1 MVEAGDGRRVVLLS
15 RPGEAQDRL
24 QAALLEV
31 GADLVLTADP
41 TSFADAQA
49 LEALH
54 PDAVMVALDPAV
66 EDALQRFDGVLG
78 NPGVMVLFEEADL
91 VAKRQGWDAARWV
104 RHLHA
109 KLHGLD
115 DVLPAGRAGDADVP
129 SPDFEPLASGAMP
142 EAPNVAAGDIGPFDT
157 TSAAFD
163 PVAAETFGGGGLD
176 FEPIASGAMPEAPNV
191 ARSESG
197 SAPAAG
203 LDEFL
208 REQDAQ
214 DMQGAAGVDAPA
226 SGHPPSTP
234 ADTPDFTDL
243 QLEDETAATRSRKT
257 GPAAP
262 AAALKDL
269 ADLEQ
274 RISRLRLEGAQSP
287 ARPQQGAVLVL
298 AGIGGPD
305 AVRQLLAGLGPD
317 FPRPVLVLQQL
328 DGGRHDKLVGQM
340 ARATSMS
347 VQLAKPGSEAQ
358 PGQVYILPQG
368 IALDTNTGSIRFVA
382 GDSVS
387 QDLIA
392 GLPAADSAVLMLSGG
407 DPAGVDA
414 AMAGAGH
421 GALVAGQSPEG
432 CYAAEAAKQLVARGA
447 ASGSPADLA
456 HRLTQRWPS

>member
-1 MVEAGDGRRVVLLS
+1 MAEAGDGRRVVLLS

-24 QAALLEV
+24 QAALREV

-41 TSFADAQA
+41 TSFADARA

-91 VAKRQGWDAARWV
+91 VAKRHGWDAARWV

-115 DVLPAGRAGDADVP
+115 DVLPAGRAGDTDVP

-142 EAPNVAAGDIGPFDT
+142 EAPNVAAGDIGRFGT
-157 TSAAFD
+157 TSVAFD
-163 PVAAETFGGGGLD
+163 PVAAEALDAGGLD

-191 ARSESG
+191 ARGQSG

-208 REQDAQ
+208 REQNAQ
-214 DMQGAAGVDAPA
+214 AEEGTHAHAAQAEDPAQVDAP
-226 SGHPPSTP
+226 
-234 ADTPDFTDL
+234 DFSDL
-243 QLEDETAATRSRKT
+243 QLEDETIATRPRKS
-257 GPAAP
+257 GRAAP
-262 AAALKDL
+262 AAATKDL

-274 RISRLRLEGAQSP
+274 RISGLRLEGVESP

-305 AVRQLLAGLGPD
+305 AVRQLLAGLALD

-340 ARATSMS
+340 ARATSMP
-347 VQLAKPGSEAQ
+347 VQLAEPGSEAQ
-358 PGQVYILPQG
+358 PGQVYILPQS
-368 IALDTNTGSIRFVA
+368 IVLDTSAGSIRFVA
-382 GDSVS
+382 GDSVP

-407 DPAGVDA
+407 DPAAVDA

-432 CYAAEAAKQLVARGA
+432 CYAAEAANQLVARGA